1 MKKHLFFIC
10 PTDYLEFI
18 INQSF
23 KDKNY
28 YFTSLGNSVKFHS
41 ETMYEIKHLI
51 RKYDI
56 REISFILS
64 NNNPIVFDALENQNF
79 SRISRLDDF
88 YCEIIK
94 HKVSSEGSWQLYNGQ
109 YLILS
114 YYLNVRNCYFV
125 AIST

>member
-10 PTDYLEFI
+10 PTDYLEFT

-56 REISFILS
+56 REISFI
-64 NNNPIVFDALENQNF
+64 
-79 SRISRLDDF
+79 
-88 YCEIIK
+88 
-94 HKVSSEGSWQLYNGQ
+94 
-109 YLILS
+109 
-114 YYLNVRNCYFV
+114 
-125 AIST
+125 